1 VWGSDLKEETMRI
14 RLIAISSA
22 LLLGLAFVGHDA
34 IAESR
39 SGGGGGGMSS
49 GGGMSGPS
57 TGGGGMSG
65 SQGGGQSGMGAQS
78 GMSGSR
84 NTASARDKSRQ
95 KQARARKS
103 GDIVCTG
110 YGWCRPMPCPAG
122 KQADGT
128 CW

>member
-1 VWGSDLKEETMRI
+1 MRI

-34 IAESR
+34 LAESR
-39 SGGGGGGMSS
+39 GGGGGGGGGMGGGGGGMS
-49 GGGMSGPS
+49 GPS
-57 TGGGGMSG
+57 PGRGNMGGN
-65 SQGGGQSGMGAQS
+65 QGGSTVQSGKGAQS

-84 NTASARDKSRQ
+84 KTATARDKTRE
-95 KQARARKS
+95 KQRRARKS
-103 GDIVCTG
+103 GDIECTG

-122 KQADGT
+122 KKADGT